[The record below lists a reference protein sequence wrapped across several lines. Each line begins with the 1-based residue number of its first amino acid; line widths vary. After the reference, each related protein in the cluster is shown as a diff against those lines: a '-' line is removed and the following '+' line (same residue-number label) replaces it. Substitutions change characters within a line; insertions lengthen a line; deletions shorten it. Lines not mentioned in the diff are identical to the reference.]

1 MTKHKKPLNR
11 TIGIASIVFLIII
24 CASLSITNIALHT
37 NFIYNDYET
46 YIKDILNY
54 TMSHIDADDL
64 KVCIE
69 TEEESEKYKETL
81 LFMDDIMNHYGDI
94 HYFYAILP
102 LNTEETGN
110 TMSVLSAERYHD
122 RYEDTEGNLYLGWVS
137 DDEYDSETAKLMMDI
152 MNGSEI
158 VFFKETTEWGI
169 DYTGAAPIKDSKG
182 KGIAV
187 LCVDIDITFIRSSIL
202 KYALINISITAV
214 FGLAFISIFFIWFR
228 KYIIDPLKK
237 LEKSAVNFVDRSS
250 DNRDINNFEFESVY
264 VKPDNE
270 IKSLSDA
277 VETMTVDMKK
287 YVSDIISAEEKVR
300 YMRELANHDALTGV
314 RNKTA
319 YDAAINSITEKKYGI
334 AIIDLNNLKTINDT
348 YGHDKGNIAIIK
360 LANMV
365 CETFS
370 RSPVFRIGGD
380 EFAVILLKSDYDNY
394 YEHKEELE
402 VQFKELVENPNL
414 EPWDK
419 VTAAIGAAFHEEG
432 EDNNSLFERAD
443 QEMYKRKKEMNQ
455 PLKGQ
460 N

>member
-1 MTKHKKPLNR
+1 
-11 TIGIASIVFLIII
+11 
-24 CASLSITNIALHT
+24 
-37 NFIYNDYET
+37 
-46 YIKDILNY
+46 
-54 TMSHIDADDL
+54 
-64 KVCIE
+64 
-69 TEEESEKYKETL
+69 
-81 LFMDDIMNHYGDI
+81 
-94 HYFYAILP
+94 
-102 LNTEETGN
+102 
-110 TMSVLSAERYHD
+110 
-122 RYEDTEGNLYLGWVS
+122 
-137 DDEYDSETAKLMMDI
+137 MDI
-152 MNGSEI
+152 MNGNDI
-158 VFFKETTEWGI
+158 VFFEETTEWGI
-169 DYTGAAPIKDSKG
+169 DYTGAVPIKDSKG
-182 KGIAV
+182 NSIAV
-187 LCVDIDITFIRSSIL
+187 LCVDIDITFIRNSII
-202 KYALINISITAV
+202 KYAVINVSITL
-214 FGLAFISIFFIWFR
+214 GLGLLFISAFFIWFR

-237 LEKSAVNFVDRSS
+237 LEKSAVNFVDRST

-270 IKSLSDA
+270 IKSLSNA
-277 VETMTVDMKK
+277 VETMTEDMKK
-287 YVSDIISAEEKVR
+287 YVSDIISAEEKVK

-394 YEHKEELE
+394 LEHKEELE

-414 EPWDK
+414 EPWEK

-443 QEMYKRKKEMNQ
+443 QEMYKRKKEMKEGKIRSN
-455 PLKGQ
+455 
-460 N
+460 